1 MPEVQPRVAQKIE
14 RQVTMATDAGAAA
27 TERRAVRAGGVAI
40 VAAAVLMAIAGW
52 ALQRPDEAAQFDL
65 RDWASY
71 VAQSSEPGL
80 LQVVVQPAPVI
91 VDEQLPQ
98 SYWYYCPSAKGS
110 ATVTQVPDDYR
121 LSPSAWNQV

>member
-1 MPEVQPRVAQKIE
+1 
-14 RQVTMATDAGAAA
+14 
-27 TERRAVRAGGVAI
+27 
-40 VAAAVLMAIAGW
+40 MAIAGW